1 MADMYVSHDLPDTA
15 PAEQSQVVNLSA
27 DLLQE
32 TLVVGGAELF

>member
-15 PAEQSQVVNLSA
+15 PAEQSQVINLSA

-32 TLVVGGAELF
+32 TLVV